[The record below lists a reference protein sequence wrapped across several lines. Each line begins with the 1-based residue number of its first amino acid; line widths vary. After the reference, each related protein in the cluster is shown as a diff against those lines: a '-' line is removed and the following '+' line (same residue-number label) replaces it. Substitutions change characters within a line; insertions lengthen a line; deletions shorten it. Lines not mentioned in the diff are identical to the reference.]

1 MTEPFS
7 KNSGSYRRCY
17 IKMKD
22 EKVVDSI
29 ILGQIHL
36 IDKCEVKCVRTF
48 GLDEDKESDKK
59 LCLIIQGD
67 INEV

>member
-1 MTEPFS
+1 
-7 KNSGSYRRCY
+7 
-17 IKMKD
+17 MKD
-22 EKVVDSI
+22 DKVVDSI
-29 ILGQIHL
+29 ILGQIHM

-67 INEV
+67 INSVDDL